1 MISAI
6 FHRIRSDYFLSSRL
20 REYELL
26 LRTAIHKGYQHQTLT
41 TFFRAHLAGTAS
53 SLLFLHRHDIDTDPD
68 TARRFFEIEQ
78 RLGVRSSFYF
88 RRSTLDIPLMKEIH
102 AYGSEVG
109 YHYEELAT
117 VCKRKNI
124 TNASKV
130 VLHYPEIRQELS
142 DNFNQLKD
150 QLGFPMTSIAS
161 HGDFAN
167 RKLGIPNHA
176 VVDELLLQSL
186 GVELEC
192 YDQRLLTAYSVAL
205 SDTLAPHFYKPYSP
219 FQALNDNNPII
230 FLLTHPRHWHCA
242 PLWNTRENL
251 TRLIEGWKFRN

>member
-1 MISAI
+1 MISAM

-26 LRTAIHKGYQHQTLT
+26 LRTAIDKGYQHQTLT

-117 VCKRKNI
+117 YCKRNRIKS
-124 TNASKV
+124 ADGVKEF
-130 VLHYPEIRQELS
+130 YPQIRSEFTV
-142 DNFNQLKD
+142 NFNRLQDK
-150 QLGFPMTSIAS
+150 LGFKLKSVAS
-161 HGDFAN
+161 HGDFVN
-167 RKLGIPNHA
+167 RKIGVPNYSVLNQQLLSELGI
-176 VVDELLLQSL
+176 EF
-186 GVELEC
+186 EC
-192 YDQRLLTAYSVAL
+192 YDKRLLDAYSVAL
-205 SDTLAPHFYKPYSP
+205 SDTLAPAFYKPNSP
-219 FQALNDNNPII
+219 FESIRENRRVIY
-230 FLLTHPRHWHCA
+230 LLTHPRHWYCS
-242 PLWNTRENL
+242 PLSNTNENI
-251 TRLIEGWKFRN
+251 TRFVEGIKFSI